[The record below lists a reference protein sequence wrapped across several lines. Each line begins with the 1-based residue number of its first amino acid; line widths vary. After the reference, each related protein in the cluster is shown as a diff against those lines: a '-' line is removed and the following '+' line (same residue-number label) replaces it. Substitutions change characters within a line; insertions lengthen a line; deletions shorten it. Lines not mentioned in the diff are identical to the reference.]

1 MIGIYKITNLINGQS
16 YIGQSVDIEKRWLKE
31 RQSAF
36 NVNNS
41 SYNYPISCAFRKYG
55 IDNFQFEVLEECLR
69 NQLNEREKYWIA
81 QYDTFYNGYNQ
92 TLGGDSH
99 IIAPKKAI
107 VGIINDLETTDLYHR
122 EIAEKWGVSIEMV
135 QGINTGRYWYQDD
148 KCYPLQTQHK
158 MHSQH
163 KLADGTILKT
173 QKVCIDCGINISSKA
188 MRCPK
193 CANKIR
199 RAVERPNRDKLK
211 KMIRTTPFEQIGQQF
226 GITGN
231 AVRKWCDAYNLPCRV
246 TDIKQYSDEEW
257 ESI

>member
-41 SYNYPISCAFRKYG
+41 SYNYPIFCAFRKYG

-99 IIAPKKAI
+99 IIVPKKS
-107 VGIINDLETTDLYHR
+107 N
-122 EIAEKWGVSIEMV
+122 S
-135 QGINTGRYWYQDD
+135 
-148 KCYPLQTQHK
+148 
-158 MHSQH
+158 
-163 KLADGTILKT
+163 
-173 QKVCIDCGINISSKA
+173 
-188 MRCPK
+188 
-193 CANKIR
+193 
-199 RAVERPNRDKLK
+199 RD
-211 KMIRTTPFEQIGQQF
+211 
-226 GITGN
+226 
-231 AVRKWCDAYNLPCRV
+231 Y
-246 TDIKQYSDEEW
+246 
-257 ESI
+257 